1 MSFSRWSDHSERGM
15 NQIIEEMLDYE
26 NWHVAER
33 DPRTNENLSFN
44 ISKVFEQNKTI
55 TLNDDEIYYNYIKYE
70 YERVR
75 PGEEQNELRASR
87 IYNTSGFVI
96 IYSDGTNTQYIT
108 NRKGNDGTKT
118 ILRRINNYSGK
129 LEITFSPLQIEED
142 MFIWMI
148 YRVLNSRDE
157 SLEDDSDLF
166 IRQIIGF
173 KGATTDNL
181 AAVVGTG
188 NRIMNLLST
197 LAFLFENEQVTMIKP
212 RVEYGEE
219 TVEILLEVNGTIDVD
234 LQNYTGIHLF
244 EEEHERNAIVLLM
257 TFLEII
263 PKIITAYGNAIDPEN
278 EEWSPGRKSAF
289 LMGIGETIQEKIR
302 EKFV

>member
-1 MSFSRWSDHSERGM
+1 MSFSRWSDHSDRNM
-15 NQIIEEMLDYE
+15 DQIIEGMLDYK
-26 NWHVAER
+26 NWHVADV
-33 DPRTNENLSFN
+33 DPRTNEDLRFHISRSFA
-44 ISKVFEQNKTI
+44 ENKTI
-55 TLNDDEIYYNYIKYE
+55 TLNGNDVYYNYIKYE

-75 PGEEQNELRASR
+75 PGEEQNELRTSR
-87 IYNTSGFVI
+87 IYNTSGFII

-108 NRKGNDGTKT
+108 NRKGNDNTKT
-118 ILRRINNYSGK
+118 ILRKINNYSGK
-129 LEITFSPLQIEED
+129 REITFSPLHIQED

-148 YRVLNSRDE
+148 YRVLNSREE
-157 SLEDDSDLF
+157 SFEDDTELF

-173 KGATTDNL
+173 KGSTTDNL
-181 AAVVGTG
+181 AAVMGTG

-219 TVEILLEVNGTIDVD
+219 TIEILLDVNGTVDVD
-234 LQNYTGIHLF
+234 LQNYTGAYLL
-244 EEEHERNAIVLLM
+244 EGEHERSAIVLLM

-263 PKIITAYGNAIDPEN
+263 PKIITAYSNASDVDN
-278 EEWSPGRKSAF
+278 EEWSSDKKSEF
-289 LMGIGETIQEKIR
+289 LMGIGETIQEKIK